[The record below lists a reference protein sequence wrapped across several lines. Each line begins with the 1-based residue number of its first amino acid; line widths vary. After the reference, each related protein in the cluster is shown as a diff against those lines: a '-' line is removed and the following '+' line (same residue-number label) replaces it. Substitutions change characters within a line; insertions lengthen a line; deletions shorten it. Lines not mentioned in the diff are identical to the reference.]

1 MIFLCED
8 SKTLIKI
15 LQNAVF
21 SCGGN
26 CVKISRV
33 KRLLSFLESIAG
45 SFETAEGVREMRK
58 TKIVCTLGPS
68 TDKEGVL
75 RQMIQAGM
83 NVARFNF
90 SHGNH
95 AEHQGRL
102 DALKALREELDA
114 PVAAML
120 DTRGPEVRLRD
131 FAGGR
136 VHLTAGQEF
145 TLTTVQVEGDVH
157 RCSITYG
164 ELPGDVKAG
173 DTLLLD
179 DGLVRL
185 TVLETTETEIRCRVE
200 NDGDMKNRKGVNVPG
215 VRLNMPYMSQQDR
228 DDILFGAEQGF
239 DYVAASFV
247 RSAADVREL
256 RNLLDKAG
264 SRMRIIAKIENQE
277 GVSNLPEIL
286 DAADG
291 IMVARGDMGVEIDF
305 AEIPLIQKNMI
316 ARCVA
321 CGKPV
326 ITATQMLDSMMENPR
341 PTRAEITDVA
351 NAIYDGTSAI
361 MLSGETAAGRYPVEA
376 VKTMDAIARRT
387 ESDINHVKR
396 MAQMAGG
403 RNRLSI
409 AAATAHAACTTA
421 QEIGADAILTV
432 SQRGTTAR
440 LVSRF
445 HPGTPIIACLLDQ
458 QVRRQ
463 MALYWGVEPIMMP
476 YASSTDEL
484 VDFAVQAAAQAG
496 IVHEGDLVVVT
507 AGVPVGVAG
516 TTNMIRIQQV
526 GGALVNAVGIG
537 EKKASGPL
545 CVCRNTDEVAEKF
558 QPGDVLVVPYTT
570 NELLPYIRQAAAVI
584 TEEASVECHTA
595 TIGLALDKPVI
606 VGAAGV
612 TQRLTDG
619 TMVTVDCA
627 RGLVRAMP

>member
-1 MIFLCED
+1 
-8 SKTLIKI
+8 
-15 LQNAVF
+15 
-21 SCGGN
+21 
-26 CVKISRV
+26 
-33 KRLLSFLESIAG
+33 
-45 SFETAEGVREMRK
+45 MRK

-68 TDKEGVL
+68 TDREGVL
-75 RQMIQAGM
+75 REMIQAGM

-90 SHGNH
+90 SHGTH
-95 AEHQGRL
+95 AEHKARL

-120 DTRGPEVRLRD
+120 DTKGPEVRLKD

-145 TLTTVQVEGDVH
+145 TLTTVQVEGDAH

-173 DTLLLD
+173 DTILLD

-185 TVLETTETEIRCRVE
+185 TVLETSGTEIRCRVE
-200 NDGDMKNRKGVNVPG
+200 NDGDMKNHKGVNVPG

-228 DDILFGAEQGF
+228 DDLLFGAEQGF

-256 RNLLDKAG
+256 RHVLDQAG

-361 MLSGETAAGRYPVEA
+361 MLSGETAAGRYPVES

-403 RNRLSI
+403 RNRLSV

-445 HPGTPIIACLLDQ
+445 HPGTPVIACLLDQ

-496 IVHEGDLVVVT
+496 VVHEGDLVVVT

-516 TTNMIRIQQV
+516 TTNMIRIRQV

-537 EKKASGPL
+537 EKKVSGPL
-545 CVCRNTDEVAEKF
+545 CICRSTDEVAEKF

-606 VGAAGV
+606 VGAAGAV
-612 TQRLTDG
+612 QRLTDG

>member
-1 MIFLCED
+1 
-8 SKTLIKI
+8 
-15 LQNAVF
+15 
-21 SCGGN
+21 
-26 CVKISRV
+26 
-33 KRLLSFLESIAG
+33 
-45 SFETAEGVREMRK
+45 MRK

-68 TDKEGVL
+68 TDREGVL
-75 RQMIQAGM
+75 REMIQAGM

-90 SHGNH
+90 SHGTH
-95 AEHQGRL
+95 AEHKVRL

-120 DTRGPEVRLRD
+120 DTKGPEVRLKD

-145 TLTTVQVEGDVH
+145 TLTTVQVEGDAH

-173 DTLLLD
+173 DTILLD

-185 TVLETTETEIRCRVE
+185 TVLETSGTEIRCRVE
-200 NDGDMKNRKGVNVPG
+200 NDGDMKNHKGVNVPG

-228 DDILFGAEQGF
+228 DDLLFGAEQGF

-256 RNLLDKAG
+256 RHVLDKAG

-361 MLSGETAAGRYPVEA
+361 MLSGETAAGRYPVES

-403 RNRLSI
+403 RNRLSV

-496 IVHEGDLVVVT
+496 VVHEGDLVVVT

-545 CVCRNTDEVAEKF
+545 CICRSTDEVAEKF

-606 VGAAGV
+606 VGAAGAV
-612 TQRLTDG
+612 QRLTDG

>member
-1 MIFLCED
+1 
-8 SKTLIKI
+8 
-15 LQNAVF
+15 
-21 SCGGN
+21 
-26 CVKISRV
+26 
-33 KRLLSFLESIAG
+33 
-45 SFETAEGVREMRK
+45 MRK

-68 TDKEGVL
+68 TDREGVL
-75 RQMIQAGM
+75 REMIQAGM

-90 SHGNH
+90 SHGTH
-95 AEHQGRL
+95 AEHKVRL
-102 DALKALREELDA
+102 DALKALREEQDA

-120 DTRGPEVRLRD
+120 DTKGPEVRLKD

-145 TLTTVQVEGDVH
+145 TLTTVQVEGDAH

-173 DTLLLD
+173 DTILLD

-185 TVLETTETEIRCRVE
+185 TVLETSGTEIRCRVE
-200 NDGDMKNRKGVNVPG
+200 NDGDMKNHKGVNVPG

-228 DDILFGAEQGF
+228 DDLLFGAEQGF

-256 RNLLDKAG
+256 RHVLDKAG

-361 MLSGETAAGRYPVEA
+361 MLSGETAAGRYPVES

-396 MAQMAGG
+396 MTQMAGG
-403 RNRLSI
+403 RNRLSV

-496 IVHEGDLVVVT
+496 VVHEGDLVVVT

-545 CVCRNTDEVAEKF
+545 CICRSTDEVAEKF

-606 VGAAGV
+606 VGAAGAV
-612 TQRLTDG
+612 QRLTDG

>member
-1 MIFLCED
+1 
-8 SKTLIKI
+8 
-15 LQNAVF
+15 
-21 SCGGN
+21 
-26 CVKISRV
+26 
-33 KRLLSFLESIAG
+33 
-45 SFETAEGVREMRK
+45 MRK

-68 TDKEGVL
+68 TDREGVL
-75 RQMIQAGM
+75 REMIRAGM

-90 SHGNH
+90 SHGTH
-95 AEHQGRL
+95 AEHKARL

-120 DTRGPEVRLRD
+120 DTKGPEVRLKD

-145 TLTTVQVEGDVH
+145 TLTTVQVEGDAN

-173 DTLLLD
+173 DTILLD

-185 TVLETTETEIRCRVE
+185 TVLETSETEIRCRVE
-200 NDGDMKNRKGVNVPG
+200 NDGDMKNHKGVNVPG

-228 DDILFGAEQGF
+228 DDLLFGAEQGF

-256 RNLLDKAG
+256 RHVLDQAG

-361 MLSGETAAGRYPVEA
+361 MLSGETAAGRYPVES

-403 RNRLSI
+403 RNRLSV

-496 IVHEGDLVVVT
+496 VVHEGDLVVVT

-545 CVCRNTDEVAEKF
+545 CICRSTDEVAEKF

-570 NELLPYIRQAAAVI
+570 NKLLPYIRQAAAVI

-606 VGAAGV
+606 VGAAGAV
-612 TQRLTDG
+612 QRLTDG